1 MSVPRYV
8 TCVAAASLATAAQA
22 QLSGPG
28 EIGNWVRNRASVGLS
43 MGRSDFTLPC
53 APGISC
59 VSVVGLAAI
68 SPRFSVYGT
77 VGTGSGYADMGL
89 PGGAP
94 PVPGFDV
101 PSGAAYSAGLKWDFS
116 RSASATFGLDSRE
129 LRLGPAREP
138 VRSARLGLRWK
149 Y

>member
-8 TCVAAASLATAAQA
+8 TCVAAAGLAAAAQA

-28 EIGNWVRNRASVGLS
+28 EIGSWVRSRASLGLS

-59 VSVVGLAAI
+59 VSVVGLAAL

-77 VGTGSGYADMGL
+77 VGTGTGVADA
-89 PGGAP
+89 GAARP
-94 PVPGFDV
+94 PGFDM
-101 PSGAAYSAGLKWDFS
+101 PTGAAYGAGLKWDIS
-116 RSASATFGLDSRE
+116 RSTSATFGLDSRE
-129 LRLGPAREP
+129 LRFGPAREP